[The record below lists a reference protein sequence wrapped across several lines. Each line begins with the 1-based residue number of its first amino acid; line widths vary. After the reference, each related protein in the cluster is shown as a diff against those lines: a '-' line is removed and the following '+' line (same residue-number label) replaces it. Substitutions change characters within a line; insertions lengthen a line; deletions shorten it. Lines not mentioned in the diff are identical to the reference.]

1 LVVPHVGVSLPRSF
15 CSESGQPEKIEN
27 DMESP
32 SAVIEV
38 KVLFHSD
45 PDHGSYLRGS
55 FVNYS
60 GDLPIAMNRGR
71 VASTAAARIAQ
82 ALNHIVWDLWNLGAL
97 IARLEWTDEIA
108 QKGDLDVEVWRHFC
122 SLDIEHFHIELR
134 SVLDYAAMCI
144 AASANQ
150 LGTVPQDS
158 MNDLLKWLQ
167 KNPGNLARLGEDLA
181 ALLDNNLPSFPDIKK
196 IRDEIVHRGG
206 NTLVFEKPG
215 AGILYQVHSRF
226 LTALIRPIVGIA
238 DGNVIDFR
246 RYGSLLLAQL
256 LLFLE
261 RLADT
266 LRLRIPV
273 NHFGIGDARMGG
285 IGWDIFLKWLST
297 WDSEKAA

>member
-1 LVVPHVGVSLPRSF
+1 
-15 CSESGQPEKIEN
+15 
-27 DMESP
+27 MESP
-32 SAVIEV
+32 SAVVEV
-38 KVLFHSD
+38 KALFHHD
-45 PDHGSYLRGS
+45 PDGGWYLRGS

-60 GDLPIAMNRGR
+60 ADLPIAMNRRR
-71 VASTAAARIAQ
+71 VASTSAAPIAQ
-82 ALNHIVWDLWNLGAL
+82 ALNHIVWDLWNLGSL

-108 QKGDLDVEVWRHFC
+108 QRGELDVEVWRHFC
-122 SLDIEHFHIELR
+122 SVDIEHFHIELR

-144 AASANQ
+144 AGSANQ
-150 LGTVPQDS
+150 PGTVPQDS

-167 KNPGNLARLGEDLA
+167 KKPGNRTRLGDDLA
-181 ALLDNNLPSFPDIKK
+181 ALLDNLPSFPDIKE

-206 NTLVFEKPG
+206 HTLVFERPG

-226 LTALIRPIVGIA
+226 FTALIRPLVGIA

-246 RYGSLLLAQL
+246 RYGTLLLAQL

-266 LRLRIPV
+266 LRGRIPV
-273 NHFGIGDARMGG
+273 DHIGIGDARMGG